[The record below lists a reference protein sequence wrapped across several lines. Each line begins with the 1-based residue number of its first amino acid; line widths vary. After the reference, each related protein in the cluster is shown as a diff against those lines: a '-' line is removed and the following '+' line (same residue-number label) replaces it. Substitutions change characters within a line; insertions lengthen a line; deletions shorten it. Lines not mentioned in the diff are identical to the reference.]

1 MPVFSQWAR
10 TGGCY
15 LRAPMARRSRKR
27 RKDAWPRD
35 DRWVVHLSNVLLCVN
50 VLLLFA
56 LIRPGS

>member
-1 MPVFSQWAR
+1 
-10 TGGCY
+10 
-15 LRAPMARRSRKR
+15 MARRSKK
-27 RKDAWPRD
+27 RKDWRQRD

>member
-1 MPVFSQWAR
+1 
-10 TGGCY
+10 
-15 LRAPMARRSRKR
+15 MARRSKKR
-27 RKDAWPRD
+27 RKDRRPRD